1 MRSER
6 ERHDAP
12 SRARSRGR
20 CFPAEMSKTVKSCRV
35 SMFVPISGWMDWMCI
50 AWHHICQLSFC
61 FLPFA
66 SLVVSPRR
74 SVTVSSAT
82 PPPAKTQHKVKKLR
96 YGDGIVRSEDPA
108 TICSTQAAVKVP
120 PVPTNLIPPPGT
132 HDQREMMSGNQIA
145 AACDVVVTQ
154 KDSHD
159 LVPTVHQGRMR
170 RRDITRVRTMPHAFL
185 GLHD

>member
-1 MRSER
+1 MDGLDVHCMASHLPTEFL
-6 ERHDAP
+6 
-12 SRARSRGR
+12 
-20 CFPAEMSKTVKSCRV
+20 FP
-35 SMFVPISGWMDWMCI
+35 
-50 AWHHICQLSFC
+50 SFC
-61 FLPFA
+61 FAGGFA
-66 SLVVSPRR
+66 SPIRDRFISNTTTRENAAQ
-74 SVTVSSAT
+74 S
-82 PPPAKTQHKVKKLR
+82 QKLR